1 MNQERKPLNLH
12 DVCLEQRACGFDNGL
27 HLLSH
32 AVQTIATRVRGI
44 QAISAVLLVD
54 DSLDCTLGAHLRYGL
69 VGAIHAL
76 ASDTEADFE
85 QANEAAMKEHTK

>member
-1 MNQERKPLNLH
+1 MNQESKPLDLH
-12 DVCLEQRACGFDNGL
+12 EVCREQRACGYDNDL
-27 HLLSH
+27 HLRSRD
-32 AVQTIATRVRGI
+32 VQTIATRVRGI

-76 ASDTEADFE
+76 AADIDADFE
-85 QANEAAMKEHTK
+85 QANEAVMREHTK